1 MLATNWGYSIDVDKI
16 PPLLTVNEFDSMG
29 GSSMSSSYEAKQAT
43 LNGVSQAIRDYCGWH
58 VAPKLT
64 CKAIVPDSA
73 HVILPSMGVTELTE
87 TVPTVEPHY
96 ANSYGVIDMRRQALL
111 EVTYVAGFDMVDAL
125 KQAAYQIAANHL
137 VATAGLREEHAGQV
151 GATYNQTDSGVS
163 GGVRL
168 LASDKA
174 MLAPY
179 KLVGV

>member
-64 CKAIVPDSA
+64 CKAVVPDSA
-73 HVILPSMGVTELTE
+73 HVILPSMGVTELTA
-87 TVPTVEPHY
+87 TVPTVEPRH

-125 KQAAYQIAANHL
+125 LLLQVFVKNTQDRWAQLTIRPIMAYL
-137 VATAGLREEHAGQV
+137 VASVCLPRI
-151 GATYNQTDSGVS
+151 
-163 GGVRL
+163 RL
-168 LASDKA
+168 CSHRTSL
-174 MLAPY
+174 
-179 KLVGV
+179 